1 MGLEE
6 SKKREYLIK
15 IIKKVLETNI
25 ELMIYYKHCATD
37 EKSKKVCNKSIKQ
50 TRRSLEK
57 LPHIKHIEILQSLFN
72 AIVGGKEFIFVS
84 AGSLVGGKNVE
95 KWDST
100 EKGFKEFIKLEEES
114 KKAYEQK
121 VEEER
126 KTREVVSKAKQ
137 EGKKVSFALIDG
149 KMKPII
155 EDEPKS

>member
-1 MGLEE
+1 MNKEE
-6 SKKREYLIK
+6 IKRKHLIE
-15 IIKKVLETNI
+15 IIRKVLETNI
-25 ELMIYYKHCATD
+25 ELMTYYKFFATD
-37 EKSKKVCNKSIKQ
+37 EKSRNVCSKSIKQ
-50 TRRSLEK
+50 TKKSLER

-72 AIVGGKEFIFVS
+72 AIVSGKEVIFVS
-84 AGSLVGGKNVE
+84 AGSLVGGKNVQR
-95 KWDST
+95 WDTT

>member
-1 MGLEE
+1 MIKEE
-6 SKKREYLIK
+6 IRKKYLVNV
-15 IIKKVLETNI
+15 IKKVLETNI
-25 ELMIYYKHCATD
+25 ELMTYYKGIAID
-37 EKSKKVCNKSIKQ
+37 EKSKRVCSKSIRQ
-50 TRRSLEK
+50 TQKSLEK

-72 AIVGGKEFIFVS
+72 AIVSGKEVIFVS
-84 AGSLVGGKNVE
+84 AGSLVGGKNVQR
-95 KWDST
+95 WDT
-100 EKGFKEFIKLEEES
+100 TKKGFEEFIKLEEES

-155 EDEPKS
+155 EEEPKS

>member
-1 MGLEE
+1 MNKEE
-6 SKKREYLIK
+6 IKRKHLIE
-15 IIKKVLETNI
+15 IIRKVLETNI
-25 ELMIYYKHCATD
+25 ELMNYYKFFATD
-37 EKSKKVCNKSIKQ
+37 EKSRKVCSKSIKQ
-50 TRRSLEK
+50 TKKSIER

-72 AIVGGKEFIFVS
+72 AIVSGKEVIFVS
-84 AGSLVGGKNVE
+84 AGSLVGGKNVQR
-95 KWDST
+95 WDTT

-126 KTREVVSKAKQ
+126 KTREAVSKAKQ

-155 EDEPKS
+155 EYEPKS